1 MDKIKN
7 LLQQVSLIQKK
18 YDELAEYSGEHY
30 NVFNILGVRSD
41 ELTHSAI
48 LTNLLDAR
56 GSHGQ
61 KDLFLKL
68 FIQTIKSA
76 FEQSEQKTALLA
88 DFRTGNSRAEKE
100 KFAGKVN
107 YEAEEGGRIDIII
120 NDGLHNIIIENKI
133 YAGDQPLQLIR
144 YNEYDKNAPIVY
156 LTLEGK
162 EASPGS
168 KGLLRCG
175 HEYICISYQSEIAA
189 WLESCIK
196 EMANKPMIRETLN
209 QYLFLIKSLTNQ
221 SNHNKM
227 NNDIYTILLK
237 DKQSFESF
245 AALTN
250 IRNGIKSEILTN
262 TLPDLLHKIS
272 ASHSLK
278 LQWNQGQ
285 LCSNFTPQYSDFCF
299 SNAELN
305 SYNLNFNFQF
315 QGKDHKDLIFGFS
328 YIDVAKKH
336 DLHPQILKDFNTS
349 FGISKSSEAWLC
361 YKYYDD
367 FINWNDLSILQKIN
381 FGELEKDLLQKI
393 SLLSEIL
400 SAAKQCQTQEMTTK

>member
-7 LLQQVSLIQKK
+7 LLTQASLIQKK

-41 ELTHSAI
+41 ELSHSAI

-76 FEQSEQKTALLA
+76 FEQSEQKTTLLA

-107 YEAEEGGRIDIII
+107 YEAEQGGRIDIII

-144 YNEYDKNAPIVY
+144 YNEYDKKAPLLY
-156 LTLEGK
+156 LTLDGK
-162 EASPGS
+162 EVSDSS
-168 KGLLRCG
+168 KGPLQCG
-175 HEYICISYQSEIAA
+175 HDYICISYQSEIAA
-189 WLESCIK
+189 WLENCIK
-196 EMANKPMIRETLN
+196 EMTNKPMIRETLN
-209 QYLFLIKSLTNQ
+209 QYLFLVKSLTNQ

-227 NNDIYTILLK
+227 NNDIYTILLN

-245 AALTN
+245 TTLMNART
-250 IRNGIKSEILTN
+250 GIKSEILSKK
-262 TLPDLLHKIS
+262 LPSLLHTIS

-278 LQWNQGQ
+278 LLWNQGQ
-285 LCSNFTPQYSDFCF
+285 LCSNTTPQYSDFYF
-299 SNAELN
+299 ANAELD

-328 YIDVAKKH
+328 YIDMNKKH
-336 DLHPQILKDFNTS
+336 PLYTKIRKDFNTA
-349 FGISKSSEAWLC
+349 FGVSKSSDAWLC
-361 YKYYDD
+361 YKNYDD
-367 FINWNDLSILQKIN
+367 YTNWNDLNILEKIN
-381 FGELEKDLLQKI
+381 FGEFEMDLLQKM
-393 SLLSEIL
+393 SLLAEIL
-400 SAAKQCQTQEMTTK
+400 SVAKES